1 MLLNRSIKTIFDRKG
16 DRLREIK
23 GKKRGNWRKTPG
35 GKALKLK
42 EKKEEK

>member
-1 MLLNRSIKTIFDRKG
+1 MLLNRSIKTIFDRKW

-23 GKKRGNWRKTPG
+23 GKKRKLEKNPG